1 MNGTGPPHRHEGRG
15 ERGVTTM
22 AVRLKTPGEIR
33 KMRAAGRIVAEVL
46 ALVREQV
53 RPGVSTA
60 DLDAFVEREIRKR
73 GATPSFKGY
82 GVPPFPASICVAV
95 NEQVVHGIPSP
106 RQILREGDI
115 IGIDAGVYY
124 GGFHGD
130 SCITCPVGAIA
141 PEAERLLRV
150 TEECLWLGI
159 EQARAGRYVGD
170 IGHAIQ
176 THAEGAGYGV
186 VRGLGGHGI
195 GRRLHESEPSVQH
208 VGRPGT
214 GLKLRP
220 GMTFTIEPMINAG
233 VPDWR
238 ELSDGWTVV
247 TVDGQLSA
255 QFEHTVAITDNGPE
269 ILTRLPE
276 ARGG

>member
-1 MNGTGPPHRHEGRG
+1 
-15 ERGVTTM
+15 M

-46 ALVREQV
+46 EFVRGEV
-53 RPGVSTA
+53 RPGVATD
-60 DLDAFVEREIRKR
+60 DLDARVERELRRR

-82 GVPPFPASICVAV
+82 GGPPPFPASICVAV

-115 IGIDAGVYY
+115 IGIDIGAYY
-124 GGFHGD
+124 NGYHGD
-130 SCITCPVGAIA
+130 ACITLPVGRVS

-159 EQARAGRYVGD
+159 AQARVGKAVGD

-176 THAEGAGYGV
+176 THAEAAGYGV
-186 VRGLGGHGI
+186 VTGLGGHGV
-195 GRRLHESEPSVQH
+195 GRRLHEAEPSVQH
-208 VGRPGT
+208 AGRPGT
-214 GLKLRP
+214 GLKLRA

-233 VPDWR
+233 RPEWR
-238 ELSDGWTVV
+238 ELSDGWTIV
-247 TVDGQLSA
+247 TVDGSLSA
-255 QFEHTVAITDNGPE
+255 QFEHTVAITNGEPD
-269 ILTRLPE
+269 ILTRLD
-276 ARGG
+276 

>member
-1 MNGTGPPHRHEGRG
+1 
-15 ERGVTTM
+15 M
-22 AVRLKTPGEIR
+22 AIKLKSPSEIR
-33 KMRAAGRIVAEVL
+33 RMRAAGRIVAEL
-46 ALVREQV
+46 FALVREQI

-73 GATPSFKGY
+73 DATPSFKGY
-82 GVPPFPASICVAV
+82 GGPPPFPASICVAV

-115 IGIDAGVYY
+115 IGVDIGVYH

-130 SCITCPVGAIA
+130 ACVTYPVGRVS

-159 EQARAGRYVGD
+159 EQARAGYRVGD

-176 THAEGAGYGV
+176 THAEAHGYGV

-195 GRRLHESEPSVQH
+195 GRRLHENEPSVQH
-208 VGRPGT
+208 AAEPGT
-214 GLKLRP
+214 GPILRP

-233 VPDWR
+233 GADWR
-238 ELSDGWTVV
+238 ELADGWTVV
-247 TVDGQLSA
+247 TTDGALSA
-255 QFEHTVAITDNGPE
+255 QFEHTVAITQNGPD
-269 ILTRLPE
+269 ILTKP
-276 ARGG
+276 